1 MSWPTPKEF
10 YERYRGDPDAARK
23 AAYQIG
29 REVGQIL
36 KEKKGIRGESLDAVA
51 EVLNAA
57 MDMVR
62 SEPSAKV
69 EGVRVVKRDR
79 GFCVIMRSAL
89 SLNIPWDWLDQ
100 NYAWPY
106 LEGIVSTVRGGLRMS
121 VTSARSGGDDV
132 CTHIF
137 EPAE

>member
-10 YERYRGDPDAARK
+10 YDRYRGDPEAARK

-29 REVGQIL
+29 REVGQML
-36 KEKKGIRGESLDAVA
+36 RDKNGIHGNGLDAVA

-57 MDMVR
+57 MNMVR
-62 SEPSAKV
+62 SEPSARV
-69 EGVRVVKRDR
+69 DGLRVVKRDR

-89 SLNIPWDWLDQ
+89 SLNIPWSWLDQ
-100 NYAWPY
+100 YYAWPY
-106 LEGIVSTVRGGLRMS
+106 LEGIVSTVRDDLKMR
-121 VTSARSGGDDV
+121 VTSARSCGDEV

-137 EPAE
+137 EAA